1 MKKQTVIAGALVG
14 LIVALALSCSRS
26 SFPSLPEPRNYS
38 LEEIRGIYGKPAI
51 ERIVK
56 VPAGEIA
63 FEFFAFPDRSRS
75 VIVAY
80 SVPDSCIIL
89 ESGEFGL
96 LAVSKPK
103 NNKHWACV
111 QRVLSMC
118 NQNHPGGSDDD
129 LSAWA
134 DCMAAGLSSCYV
146 LYGWLG
152 WFCS

>member
-1 MKKQTVIAGALVG
+1 MKKQSIIAGALVG
-14 LIVALALSCSRS
+14 LLVALALSCSRS
-26 SFPSLPEPRNYS
+26 ALPSSPEPRNYS
-38 LEEIRGIYGKPAI
+38 LGEIRGIYGKPAV
-51 ERIVK
+51 EQVVK
-56 VPAGEIA
+56 APAGEIS
-63 FEFFAFPDRSRS
+63 FEFFSLPDRSRS

-80 SVPDSCIIL
+80 AVPDSCVVIEIGADG
-89 ESGEFGL
+89 S

-103 NNKHWACV
+103 SNKHWACV
-111 QRVLSMC
+111 QRVLAMC
-118 NQNHPGGSDDD
+118 NQSHPGGSDDD